1 MSVLDSL
8 PDRALTDAEL
18 TDLNRSDAL
27 DVAVD
32 VTEPEA
38 KSHGDVR
45 GLLLATE
52 DWVKGLAYGDVDETR
67 SVSAANQNAKGSGDD
82 GWQVAATRELD
93 DADERFEAMQD
104 CEEAIQDVLE
114 AAGDVDA
121 GTDDE

>member
-8 PDRALTDAEL
+8 PDRPLTDAEL

-38 KSHGDVR
+38 KSPGDVR

-52 DWVKGLAYGDVDETR
+52 DWVKGLAYD
-67 SVSAANQNAKGSGDD
+67 DD
-82 GWQVAATRELD
+82 GGWRVAATRELG
-93 DADERFEAMQD
+93 DADERFDAMQH

-114 AAGDVDA
+114 TAGDADG
-121 GTDDE
+121 GTGDE